1 MRIALNRYAVG
12 SRPADREVATARS
25 CGRDSLVEYSF
36 LNIRLRPDSDRT
48 AVIAACLKCA
58 GFGHASLYRRE
69 PRQAGHC
76 DLRTVFPKVISGLRR
91 PIAIQAA
98 ISLNM
103 NLPE

>member
-1 MRIALNRYAVG
+1 MAMAAAPNPDARFGSKADLTAPKSDFRYSPESGLKTDIALC
-12 SRPADREVATARS
+12 PFCAR
-25 CGRDSLVEYSF
+25 
-36 LNIRLRPDSDRT
+36 
-48 AVIAACLKCA
+48 
-58 GFGHASLYRRE
+58 FGHASSYRRE
-69 PRQAGHC
+69 VAPTASGQC

>member
-1 MRIALNRYAVG
+1 MAIGRRRPRKLESDQCGLAEDGSATSAGDTGYRIHVRF
-12 SRPADREVATARS
+12 AR
-25 CGRDSLVEYSF
+25 GRRQSPCP
-36 LNIRLRPDSDRT
+36 LRAR
-48 AVIAACLKCA
+48 
-58 GFGHASLYRRE
+58 FGHASSYRRE
-69 PRQAGHC
+69 VAATASGQC

>member
-1 MRIALNRYAVG
+1 MVHGLAVVITPNGNTPFECVTGRLKLILFTPMQSFASIASGLLPIYPDQRRFSKPSG
-12 SRPADREVATARS
+12 SYRREVAPTAS
-25 CGRDSLVEYSF
+25 G
-36 LNIRLRPDSDRT
+36 
-48 AVIAACLKCA
+48 
-58 GFGHASLYRRE
+58 
-69 PRQAGHC
+69 QC

>member
-1 MRIALNRYAVG
+1 MSAASQIRTCIIVSARSY
-12 SRPADREVATARS
+12 ATAS
-25 CGRDSLVEYSF
+25 G
-36 LNIRLRPDSDRT
+36 
-48 AVIAACLKCA
+48 
-58 GFGHASLYRRE
+58 
-69 PRQAGHC
+69 QC